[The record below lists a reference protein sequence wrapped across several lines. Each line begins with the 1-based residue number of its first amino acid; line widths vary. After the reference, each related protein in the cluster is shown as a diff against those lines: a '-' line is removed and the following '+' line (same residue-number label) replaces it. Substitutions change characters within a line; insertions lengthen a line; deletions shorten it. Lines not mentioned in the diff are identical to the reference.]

1 MRVVVADDSAVVR
14 DGLLHALQAHGHD
27 VVATAADGAELLA
40 CVERE
45 RPQVAL
51 IDIRMPPTH
60 TSEGLDAASTIR
72 KRAPDVAVLVLSQ
85 YVDADYAL
93 TLLRE
98 SPERSG
104 YVLKDR
110 VAELTTLLDA
120 IERVARGETVVDP
133 ELVSC
138 CCTVPRPRPGSQ
150 AQRARAN
157 RAGAPRGGPERPRD
171 RRAPLAHARRPS
183 RPTSATSSPSWHSRP
198 TPTTTDA
205 CSPYS
210 PSSEVRDD
218 PEPPRS
224 SGIPLTTAV
233 GPAPNVAGDE
243 KSTVPRRRLSPSAL
257 DRRRGCRLGVRLVD
271 ARGQ

>member
-1 MRVVVADDSAVVR
+1 MRVVIADDSAVVR

-27 VVATAADGAELLA
+27 VVGTAADGAELLA

-98 SPERSG
+98 SPARSG

-133 ELVSC
+133 ELVDLLLHRPATETRLAELSEHER
-138 CCTVPRPRPGSQ
+138 TVLALLAEGLSDRAIAARLWLTQKTVETHVRHILAKLALPPDADHNRRVLAVLTFLRSQ
-150 AQRARAN
+150 
-157 RAGAPRGGPERPRD
+157 G
-171 RRAPLAHARRPS
+171 
-183 RPTSATSSPSWHSRP
+183 
-198 TPTTTDA
+198 
-205 CSPYS
+205 
-210 PSSEVRDD
+210 
-218 PEPPRS
+218 
-224 SGIPLTTAV
+224 
-233 GPAPNVAGDE
+233 
-243 KSTVPRRRLSPSAL
+243 
-257 DRRRGCRLGVRLVD
+257 
-271 ARGQ
+271 